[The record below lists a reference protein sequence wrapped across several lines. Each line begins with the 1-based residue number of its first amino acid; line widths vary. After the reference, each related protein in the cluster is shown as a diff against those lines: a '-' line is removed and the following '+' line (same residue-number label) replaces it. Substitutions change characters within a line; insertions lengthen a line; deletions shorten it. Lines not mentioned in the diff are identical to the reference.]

1 MPNEGDSRLPAV
13 FEIHELTKT
22 YPGSSRPANDAITL
36 EIAAGEV
43 FGLLGPNGA
52 GKTTLVRQLAGLT
65 KPTSGEIRL
74 FGHDIV
80 RSPGVVAE
88 YVALQPQRPSALLDL
103 TAFEAVRHTGR
114 LRGLGPSAAAA
125 SAEAGLAA
133 LGIEALGPRRIRGM
147 SGGEQRLVSL
157 AVTLVADYPV
167 LILDEPTNDLDP
179 SARRMVWDLLQKL
192 RSSGRTIILVT
203 HDVLEAERV
212 IERLGLINKGRL
224 MALGRTSELRARID
238 ERVRLELTLH
248 DQHGPMD
255 LRAMVGEH
263 VQILSQD
270 GERTVLLLPR
280 DQVHAALVAV
290 ADRLGTKGLRDM
302 RVSGPTLEDVY
313 LQLGGS
319 DRLG

>member
-1 MPNEGDSRLPAV
+1 LPAV
-13 FEIHELTKT
+13 FEVHELTKI
-22 YPGSSRPANDAITL
+22 YPGSSVPANDAVTL
-36 EIAAGEV
+36 EISGGEI

-65 KPTSGEIRL
+65 RPTSGSIRL

-80 RSPGVVAE
+80 RSPGVVAD

-103 TAFEAVRHTGR
+103 TASEAVRHTGR
-114 LRGLGPSAAAA
+114 LRGLGRKAAAA

-133 LGIEALGPRRIRGM
+133 LGIAELGPRRIRGM

-179 SARRMVWDLLQKL
+179 RARRMVWDLLLKL
-192 RSSGRTIILVT
+192 RGEGRTIILVT

-238 ERVRLELTLH
+238 ERVRVELTFHESHAGL
-248 DQHGPMD
+248 D
-255 LRAMVGEH
+255 LSALVGEH
-263 VQILSQD
+263 AQVLGQD
-270 GERTVLLLPR
+270 GERTLLLLPR
-280 DQVHAALVAV
+280 DRVPAALTAV
-290 ADRLGTKGLRDM
+290 ADRFGPQGLRDL

-313 LQLGGS
+313 LQLAPAGRS

>member
-1 MPNEGDSRLPAV
+1 LPAV
-13 FEIHELTKT
+13 YEIHELTKT
-22 YPGSSRPANDAITL
+22 YPGSSVPANDAISL
-36 EIAAGEV
+36 EISAGEV

-65 KPTSGEIRL
+65 RPTSGEIRL
-74 FGHDIV
+74 FGHDII
-80 RSPGVVAE
+80 RSPHLVAE
-88 YVALQPQRPSALLDL
+88 HVALQPQRPSALLDL
-103 TAFEAVRHTGR
+103 TALEAVRHTGR
-114 LRGLGPSAAAA
+114 LRGLGRRAAAQ
-125 SAEAGLAA
+125 SAQAWLAA
-133 LGIEALGPRRIRGM
+133 LRIEALGSRRIRGM

-157 AVTLVADYPV
+157 AVTLVGDSPV

-179 SARRMVWDLLQKL
+179 SARRMVWDLLL
-192 RSSGRTIILVT
+192 RLRREGRTIILVT

-224 MALGRTSELRARID
+224 MALGQASELRARID

-248 DQHGPMD
+248 DQHGEID
-255 LRAMVGEH
+255 LRAIVGEH
-263 VQILSQD
+263 AEVLGQD
-270 GERTVLLLPR
+270 GERILLLLPR
-280 DQVHAALVAV
+280 DRVHAALTAV
-290 ADRLGTKGLRDM
+290 ADRLGTNGLRDM

>member
-1 MPNEGDSRLPAV
+1 VYEVQA
-13 FEIHELTKT
+13 LTKR
-22 YPGSSRPANDAITL
+22 YPGATAPANDAITL
-36 EIAAGEV
+36 DIAAGEI

-65 KPTSGEIRL
+65 RPSSGAIRL

-80 RSPGVVAE
+80 RAPGRVAE
-88 YVALQPQRPSALLDL
+88 HVALQPQRPTALLDL
-103 TAFEAVRHTGR
+103 TAREAVRHTGR
-114 LRGLGPSAAAA
+114 LRGLGRRAAD
-125 SAEAGLAA
+125 AGADAKLAA
-133 LGIEALGPRRIRGM
+133 LGITALGPRRIRGL

-179 SARRMVWDLLQKL
+179 NARRLVWDLLRTL
-192 RSSGRTIILVT
+192 RGDGRTIILVT

-212 IERLGLINKGRL
+212 IERLGLINQGRL
-224 MALGRTSELRARID
+224 MALGRTAELRAQID
-238 ERVRLELTLH
+238 ERVRMELTLDDPARPFDVTAIGDAH
-248 DQHGPMD
+248 AQ
-255 LRAMVGEH
+255 V
-263 VQILSQD
+263 LSQD

-280 DQVHAALVAV
+280 DRVHAALTAV
-290 ADRLGTKGLRDM
+290 TDQLGARRLRDI

-319 DRLG
+319 VRLG